1 VVGRLHDVVDPD
13 RTMVRVAIVGVLD
26 RQGFAGRAADRVVV
40 REVEVGGVLVGHGLA
55 AVDQDLQLPLAIVT
69 LQFDRRSGRGRLGE
83 GHGAV
88 QE

>member
-1 VVGRLHDVVDPD
+1 VADAIAEALGGASGILLEPDGIKGDGLVVGRLHDVVDPD

-55 AVDQDLQLPLAIVT
+55 AVDQDL
-69 LQFDRRSGRGRLGE
+69 
-83 GHGAV
+83 
-88 QE
+88 

>member
-1 VVGRLHDVVDPD
+1 
-13 RTMVRVAIVGVLD
+13 
-26 RQGFAGRAADRVVV
+26 V

-69 LQFDRRSGRGRLGE
+69 LQFDRRSGRGRLGD